1 MTITAYTGLPG
12 SGKSYGVFE
21 NVIVPALTNKKP
33 VWTNIPCHEEKLI
46 EKFGVT
52 PTAFQI
58 DDITKNPDW
67 FQSVFEA
74 GALLVLDECWRLWP
88 AGLRAN
94 NVLMQHKS
102 FLAEHRHMVG
112 ENGLST
118 EIVLVTQDLAQ
129 ISSFARNLVEN
140 TFHVTKLSKLGLD
153 KRFRVDVYFGP
164 VTGATPPK
172 SKREREIHGTF
183 KSEIHAFYKSHTM
196 SKTGGAGDESR
207 TDGRF
212 NILKG
217 GMFKSAL
224 FSLVVGVPL
233 SLLFLWVTWNK
244 MFGGDQADIEQ
255 AAQSPQSQQVQPA
268 LTLQQPVTVQPPPTP
283 KKEPDLL
290 SAFRLYIA
298 FYNPNKGPAAYVF
311 GAYNDNTLSLEVR
324 DMKKLGYL
332 VTPINRCLVLL
343 KMGNLAP
350 RPVTCMQREE
360 PRSENL
366 IDLNLSSA
374 STGS

>member
-21 NVIVPALTNKKP
+21 NVIVPALENKKP
-33 VWTNIPCHEEKLI
+33 VWTNIPFNEDALL
-46 EKFGVT
+46 EKFGVI
-52 PTAFQI
+52 PTAFTV
-58 DDITKNPDW
+58 DDITQNQDW
-67 FQSVFEA
+67 FQSVFEP
-74 GALLVLDECWRLWP
+74 GAVLVLDECWRLWP

-94 NVLMQHKS
+94 NVLIQHKS

-140 TFHVTKLSKLGLD
+140 TFHVTKLSKVGLD

-172 SKREREIHGTF
+172 AKREREIHGSF
-183 KSEIHAFYKSHTM
+183 KPEIQALYKSHTM
-196 SKTGGAGDESR
+196 SKTGSAGDESR

-217 GMFKSAL
+217 GMFKGAVLSL
-224 FSLVVGVPL
+224 FVGAPL
-233 SLLFLWVTWNK
+233 ALLFLVFAWNK
-244 MFGGDQADIEQ
+244 IFGGN
-255 AAQSPQSQQVQPA
+255 QPEPDA
-268 LTLQQPVTVQPPPTP
+268 VKTLQTQQQSIEGSPASPAAVIPEPKR
-283 KKEPDLL
+283 KKEIDVL
-290 SAFRLYIA
+290 AEFRLYIA
-298 FYNPNKGPAAYVF
+298 AYTPGHGPASYIF
-311 GAYNDNTLSLEVR
+311 RSYNNSTLRLEVQ

-332 VTPINRCLVLL
+332 VTPINGCMALL
-343 KMGNLAP
+343 KMGNLTP
-350 RPVTCMQREE
+350 RPVTCMEREE
-360 PRSENL
+360 TKSDSL
-366 IDLNLSSA
+366 IDLNLSQT

>member
-21 NVIVPALTNKKP
+21 NVIVPALENKKP
-33 VWTNIPCHEEKLI
+33 VWTNIPFNENALL
-46 EKFGVT
+46 EKFGVI
-52 PTAFQI
+52 PTGFTI
-58 DDITKNPDW
+58 DDITQNPDW
-67 FQSVFEA
+67 FQTVFEP
-74 GALLVLDECWRLWP
+74 GAVLVLDECWRLWP

-140 TFHVTKLSKLGLD
+140 TFHVTKLSKVGFD

-172 SKREREIHGTF
+172 AKREREIHGAF
-183 KSEIHAFYKSHTM
+183 KPEIQALYKSHTM
-196 SKTGGAGDESR
+196 SKTGSAGDESR

-217 GMFKSAL
+217 GMFKGAVLSL
-224 FSLVVGVPL
+224 FVGAPL
-233 SLLFLWVTWNK
+233 ALLFLILAWNK
-244 MFGGDQADIEQ
+244 IFGGN
-255 AAQSPQSQQVQPA
+255 QSEPEVAKAPQTQQQSVHGSPTAPA
-268 LTLQQPVTVQPPPTP
+268 TP
-283 KKEPDLL
+283 APEPRRKKEIDVL
-290 SAFRLYIA
+290 AEFRLYISA
-298 FYNPNKGPAAYVF
+298 YTPGRGPASYIF
-311 GAYNDNTLSLEVR
+311 RSYNNSTLRLEVQ

-332 VTPINRCLVLL
+332 VTPINGCMALL
-343 KMGNLAP
+343 KMGTLAP
-350 RPVTCMQREE
+350 RPITCMEREE
-360 PRSENL
+360 TKSDSL
-366 IDLNLSSA
+366 IDLNLSPT

>member
-21 NVIVPALTNKKP
+21 NVIVPALENKKP
-33 VWTNIPCHEEKLI
+33 VWTNIPFNEDALL
-46 EKFGVT
+46 EKFGVI
-52 PTAFQI
+52 PTAFTV
-58 DDITKNPDW
+58 DDITQNQDW
-67 FQSVFEA
+67 FQSVFEP
-74 GALLVLDECWRLWP
+74 GAVLVLDECWRLWP

-94 NVLMQHKS
+94 NVLIQHKS

-140 TFHVTKLSKLGLD
+140 TFHVTKLSKVGLD

-172 SKREREIHGTF
+172 AKREREIHGSF
-183 KSEIHAFYKSHTM
+183 KPEIQALYKSHTM
-196 SKTGGAGDESR
+196 SKTGSAGDESR

-217 GMFKSAL
+217 GMFKGAVLSL
-224 FSLVVGVPL
+224 FVGAPL
-233 SLLFLWVTWNK
+233 ALLFLIFAWNK
-244 MFGGDQADIEQ
+244 IFGGDQPEPEVAIAPQ
-255 AAQSPQSQQVQPA
+255 TQQQSVQGSP
-268 LTLQQPVTVQPPPTP
+268 TTPTP
-283 KKEPDLL
+283 LTPEPMRKKEIDVL
-290 SAFRLYIA
+290 AEFRLYISA
-298 FYNPNKGPAAYVF
+298 YTPGRGPASYIF
-311 GAYNDNTLSLEVR
+311 RSYNNSTLRLEVQ

-332 VTPINRCLVLL
+332 VTPINGCMALL
-343 KMGNLAP
+343 KMGNLTP
-350 RPVTCMQREE
+350 RPITCMEREE
-360 PRSENL
+360 TKSDSL
-366 IDLNLSSA
+366 IDLNLSPNSQ
-374 STGS
+374 GS

>member
-21 NVIVPALTNKKP
+21 NVIVPALENKKP
-33 VWTNIPCHEEKLI
+33 VWTNIPFNEDALL
-46 EKFGVT
+46 EKFGVI
-52 PTAFQI
+52 PTAFTV
-58 DDITKNPDW
+58 DDITQNPDW
-67 FQSVFEA
+67 FQTVFEP
-74 GALLVLDECWRLWP
+74 GAVLVLDECWRLWP

-140 TFHVTKLSKLGLD
+140 TFHVTKLSKVGLD

-172 SKREREIHGTF
+172 AKREREIHGSF
-183 KSEIHAFYKSHTM
+183 KTEIQAFYKSHTM
-196 SKTGGAGDESR
+196 SKTGSAGDESR

-217 GMFKSAL
+217 GMFKGAVLS
-224 FSLVVGVPL
+224 FFVGAPL
-233 SLLFLWVTWNK
+233 ALLFLVFAWNK
-244 MFGGDQADIEQ
+244 IFGGNQPEQEAVKTPQTQKQDIQ
-255 AAQSPQSQQVQPA
+255 RSPVAPA
-268 LTLQQPVTVQPPPTP
+268 SPASKPTR
-283 KKEPDLL
+283 KKEIDVL
-290 SAFRLYIA
+290 AEFRLYIA
-298 FYNPNKGPAAYVF
+298 AYTPGHGPASYIF
-311 GAYNDNTLSLEVR
+311 RSYNNNTLRLEVQ

-332 VTPINRCLVLL
+332 VTPINSCMALVKL
-343 KMGNLAP
+343 GTLAP
-350 RPVTCMQREE
+350 RPITCMEREE
-360 PRSENL
+360 TKSDSL
-366 IDLNLSSA
+366 IDLNLSPA

>member
-21 NVIVPALTNKKP
+21 NVIVPALENKKP
-33 VWTNIPCHEEKLI
+33 VWTNIPFNEDALL
-46 EKFGVT
+46 EKFGVI
-52 PTAFQI
+52 PTAFTV
-58 DDITKNPDW
+58 DDITQNPDW
-67 FQSVFEA
+67 FQSVFEP
-74 GALLVLDECWRLWP
+74 GAVLVLDECWRLWP

-94 NVLMQHKS
+94 NVLVQHKS

-140 TFHVTKLSKLGLD
+140 TFHVTKLSKVGLD

-172 SKREREIHGTF
+172 AKREREIHGAF
-183 KSEIHAFYKSHTM
+183 KPEIQALYKSHTM
-196 SKTGGAGDESR
+196 SKTGSAGDESR

-217 GMFKSAL
+217 GMFKGAVLSL
-224 FSLVVGVPL
+224 FVGAPL
-233 SLLFLWVTWNK
+233 ALLFLIFAWNK
-244 MFGGDQADIEQ
+244 IFGGHQPEPEDVKASQTQ
-255 AAQSPQSQQVQPA
+255 PQSIEGSPA
-268 LTLQQPVTVQPPPTP
+268 TP
-283 KKEPDLL
+283 AAVIPEPKRKKEIDVL
-290 SAFRLYIA
+290 AEFRLYIA
-298 FYNPNKGPAAYVF
+298 AYTPGHGPASYIF
-311 GAYNDNTLSLEVR
+311 RSYNNSTLRLEVQ

-332 VTPINRCLVLL
+332 VTPINGCMALL
-343 KMGNLAP
+343 KMGNLTP
-350 RPVTCMQREE
+350 RPITCMEREE
-360 PRSENL
+360 TKSDSL
-366 IDLNLSSA
+366 IDLNLSPT

>member
-21 NVIVPALTNKKP
+21 NVIVPALENKKP
-33 VWTNIPCHEEKLI
+33 VWTNIPFNEDALL
-46 EKFGVT
+46 EKFGVI
-52 PTAFQI
+52 PTAFTV
-58 DDITKNPDW
+58 DDITQNPDW
-67 FQSVFEA
+67 FQTVFEP
-74 GALLVLDECWRLWP
+74 GAVLVLDECWRLWP

-140 TFHVTKLSKLGLD
+140 TFHVTKLSKVGLD

-164 VTGATPPK
+164 VTGAAPPK
-172 SKREREIHGTF
+172 AKREREIHGSF
-183 KSEIHAFYKSHTM
+183 KPEIQALYKSHTM
-196 SKTGGAGDESR
+196 SKTGSAGDESR

-217 GMFKSAL
+217 GMFKGAVLSL
-224 FSLVVGVPL
+224 FVGAPL
-233 SLLFLWVTWNK
+233 ALLFLVFAWNK
-244 MFGGDQADIEQ
+244 IFGGNQPEPEAVKAPQTQQQSIEGSPATL
-255 AAQSPQSQQVQPA
+255 AA
-268 LTLQQPVTVQPPPTP
+268 VTPEPKR
-283 KKEPDLL
+283 KKEIDVL
-290 SAFRLYIA
+290 AEFRLYIA
-298 FYNPNKGPAAYVF
+298 AYTPGRGPASYIF
-311 GAYNDNTLSLEVR
+311 RSYNNSTLRLEVQ

-332 VTPINRCLVLL
+332 VTPINGCMALL
-343 KMGNLAP
+343 KMGNLTP
-350 RPVTCMQREE
+350 RPITCMEREE
-360 PRSENL
+360 TKSDSL
-366 IDLNLSSA
+366 IDLNLSPT

>member
-21 NVIVPALTNKKP
+21 NVIVPALENKKP
-33 VWTNIPCHEEKLI
+33 VWTNIPFNEDALL

-52 PTAFQI
+52 PTAFTV
-58 DDITKNPDW
+58 DDITQNPHW
-67 FQSVFEA
+67 FQTVFEP
-74 GALLVLDECWRLWP
+74 GAVLVLDECWRLWP

-140 TFHVTKLSKLGLD
+140 TFNVTKLSKVGLD

-172 SKREREIHGTF
+172 AKREREIHGSF
-183 KSEIHAFYKSHTM
+183 KPEIQALYKSHTM
-196 SKTGGAGDESR
+196 SKTGSAGDESR
-207 TDGRF
+207 TDNRF

-217 GMFKSAL
+217 GMFKSAVL
-224 FSLVVGVPL
+224 SLVVGLPL
-233 SLLFLWVTWNK
+233 SVIFLVATWNK
-244 MFGGDQADIEQ
+244 IFGGDQPEPESVK
-255 AAQSPQSQQVQPA
+255 AAQVQQQGIQASPVVPA
-268 LTLQQPVTVQPPPTP
+268 APAPEATR
-283 KKEPDLL
+283 KKEIDVL
-290 SAFRLYIA
+290 AEFRLYIA
-298 FYNPNKGPAAYVF
+298 AYTPGHGPASYIF
-311 GAYNDNTLSLEVR
+311 RSYNNSTLRLEVQ

-332 VTPINRCLVLL
+332 VTPINGCMALL
-343 KMGNLAP
+343 KMGNLTP
-350 RPVTCMQREE
+350 RPITCMEREE
-360 PRSENL
+360 TNSDSL
-366 IDLNLSSA
+366 LDLNLSQA